1 MKNSH
6 FPEIKG
12 KFGFG
17 CMRFPTLENGE
28 IDIAQVTK
36 MFDAFIDAG
45 FNYFG
50 DDRDKQKKE
59 FVSGFP
65 FVTFCIHGNH
75 EMRPADVAGYITKE
89 FCGGIVLYE
98 EAFPNILFAKD
109 GEVYDFGGLS

>member
-1 MKNSH
+1 MFFITGDTHGDFTRLNDFNK
-6 FPEIKG
+6 KAA
-12 KFGFG
+12 
-17 CMRFPTLENGE
+17 PTSDDVLIILG
-28 IDIAQVTK
+28 
-36 MFDAFIDAG
+36 DAG

-59 FVSGFP
+59 FVSGVP

-75 EMRPADVAGYITKE
+75 EMRPEDVAGYITKE